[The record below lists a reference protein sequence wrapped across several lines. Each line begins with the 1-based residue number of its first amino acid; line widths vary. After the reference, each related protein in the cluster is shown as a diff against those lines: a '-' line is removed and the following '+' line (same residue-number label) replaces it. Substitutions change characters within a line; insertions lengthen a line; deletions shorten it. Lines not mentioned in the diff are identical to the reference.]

1 MCVCVLSN
9 AGLEPAGTL
18 VPGSNPKEDDG
29 PVQTPTERLHFMAL
43 GTGEWVNDAV
53 STELISR
60 EWCLHAGCEQVL
72 CGYM

>member
-1 MCVCVLSN
+1 MRVHLGCVCSPSSGGMGLGYLAVLVLVFCVCVCVLSN

-43 GTGEWVNDAV
+43 GTGE
-53 STELISR
+53 
-60 EWCLHAGCEQVL
+60 
-72 CGYM
+72 